1 MKKIFLIPLMALLC
15 TVMAWG
21 AEVGDFTEL
30 QAALA
35 GSDATITL
43 TSDITITGTGP
54 NSTNLSITK
63 RTVTIDLNEHTLT
76 DDGHNISVGS
86 KGDVT
91 VKNGFIRVA
100 SMYSFSLS
108 VGGKLTFENVKKVAD
123 QDPNV
128 GTVMYDDGTDVS
140 KELIHVWQ
148 QSGTLTLDSDCDLNI
163 VEKTI
168 GDITNNGTG
177 TIYLKLASITDKT
190 DNSVKTYLESLPN
203 SPKIVPTSIYASLY
217 EDYKDYFYPGVK
229 EHMFL
234 TLTENGDG
242 IETYYLKST
251 TIKGEYKLEKGEKT
265 YYFKSMQEAMKY
277 STNEYPY
284 KLQEDVSQST
294 LTNAAGYLDLNGKTL
309 TLTKKGS
316 SIVMVNKGQLTIR
329 NSQPATGG
337 IEITGTGTEGGYAFG
352 ITPSSTSVANYS
364 VLTIEEGVTINMQNY
379 IGYVFGV
386 TSTKNGYGTVLNMNG
401 TVDAPNGLGMTL
413 SGNIKAVDP
422 NAPIFNIGGTINA
435 KGIGIYAAG
444 YGKWNINAGAQI
456 IGHTGIAIKAGQL
469 SLNGQVIANGD
480 DGQRTE
486 TWGNGVIGS
495 NAALQIESNPSYA
508 GEMEITI
515 GSTANLSSTGWYAIY
530 EYGSAN
536 TAVKSIA
543 VNGGLFQGGVLISQ
557 SLAAKGGF
565 VSGGKW
571 SVDVTA
577 NVAAGKAANPIDEDP
592 YFFEVGDPTAATAEK
607 DNTDGKNAVLVN
619 AAASSAEVSEA
630 QSEAGKETAVK
641 TTATNS
647 VVVTENT
654 DVVVAGEKDIVDVK
668 KVTVE
673 GADLTVKEGAT
684 LNVGTGAVLIGE
696 NATLTVEEGAALVV
710 DGLVYGATADNFVV
724 ESSEQKSA
732 IVLFSP
738 ETEFIKEDHPK
749 ATYRFT
755 SKSFKDGSKWVYQ
768 RFGMPTYSG
777 NVTVK
782 EGEGTA
788 SAVRSFIC
796 TWDYNTNDWGAW
808 SELNKTTGLQFA
820 EAVPFQCYQLG
831 SDNAKGAP
839 VTYDFIVDLMGN
851 ANASLNFKAGWNPY
865 ANSYTAPIDIKEFL
879 TDVLAEAGTGI
890 DATVYLYKDL
900 GNDTYTWQAINLS
913 NAGKTYRVREDGAMV
928 KKTYPGS
935 IEPMQA
941 FIMKLGAGESEET
954 DINYLNSVYNP
965 AMGIARSAAPARN
978 RASYSEVQIGAFNE
992 KYWDNVSLM
1001 EGEQFS
1007 ADYDNGYDAPK
1018 YDNNKGLSLYVTNGN
1033 TRMERIAT
1041 DNVEGLFI
1049 GIDAPEAGEY
1059 TLDFSSVNGM
1069 EYSVVDMKTGNV
1081 FEIAED
1087 AEFRFYT
1094 EAGKNDYRF
1103 QLIGRNNA
1111 PTATENTA
1119 VNANV
1124 KGVYTITGQ
1133 YVGEDLNVLPKGV
1146 YVVNGVKV
1154 VK

>member
-1 MKKIFLIPLMALLC
+1 MKKLFLIPLMTLVC
-15 TVMAWG
+15 SVMAFAVDVSTFADLQTALKG
-21 AEVGDFTEL
+21 TEP
-30 QAALA
+30 
-35 GSDATITL
+35 TITL
-43 TSDITITGTGP
+43 TSDITIDG
-54 NSTNLSITK
+54 STIIK
-63 RTVTIDLNEHTLT
+63 REVTINLNTHTLT
-76 DDGHNISVGS
+76 DGKSYISVGS
-86 KGDVT
+86 NGDVT
-91 VKNGFIRVA
+91 VKNGYIEVA
-100 SMYSFSLS
+100 SKYSFSLG

-128 GTVMYDDGTDVS
+128 GTVMYNDGTDVS
-140 KELIHVWQ
+140 KEPIHVFQ

-163 VEKTI
+163 CSKVTAAVT
-168 GDITNNGTG
+168 GVSLTNGGTG
-177 TIYLKLASITDKT
+177 TIYLKPDKIIT
-190 DNSVKTYLESLPN
+190 DNSVKTYLESLPAGT
-203 SPKIVPTSIYASLY
+203 KIVPTSIYASLY
-217 EDYKDYFYPGVK
+217 EDYKDYFYTGVK
-229 EHMFL
+229 DHMFL
-234 TLTENGDG
+234 TLTGNGDG

-265 YYFKSMQEAMKY
+265 YYFKNMQEAMKY

-294 LTNAAGYLDLNGKTL
+294 LTYAGYLDLNGKTL
-309 TLTKKGS
+309 TLTRDNS
-316 SIVMVNKGQLTIR
+316 SIVKVQNGQLTIR

-337 IEITGTGTEGGYAFG
+337 IEITGTGTEIQYAFG

-364 VLTIEEGVTINMQNY
+364 VLTIEAGVTINMPNW
-379 IGYVFGV
+379 IGYFLTVV
-386 TSTKNGYGTVLNMNG
+386 NTTNTGYGTVLNMNG
-401 TVDAPNGLGMTL
+401 TVNVPNGRGITL
-413 SGNIKAVDP
+413 NGNIQAVDP

-469 SLNGQVIANGD
+469 NLNGQVIANGD
-480 DGQRTE
+480 EGQRTE

-543 VNGGLFQGGVLISQ
+543 VNGGLFQGGILISQ

-577 NVAAGKAANPIDEDP
+577 NVAAGKAANPINEDP
-592 YFFEVGDPTAATAEK
+592 YFFGVGDPTEATAQK
-607 DNTDGKNAVLVN
+607 DNTSGQNAVLVN
-619 AAASSAEVSEA
+619 AAASISDISDA
-630 QSEAGKETAVK
+630 QSEAGRESAV
-641 TTATNS
+641 TSTATNS

-654 DVVVAGEKDIVDVK
+654 DVVVAGDNDIVDVK

-755 SKSFKDGSKWVYQ
+755 SKSFKNETKWVYQ
-768 RFGMPTYSG
+768 RFGMPSVDG

-782 EGEGTA
+782 SGNL
-788 SAVRSFIC
+788 AVNSYIC
-796 TWDYNTNDWGAW
+796 TWDYATDDWGEW
-808 SELNKTTGLQFA
+808 SPKIPEAGLVYTD
-820 EAVPFQCYQLG
+820 AVPFQCYELA
-831 SDNAKGAP
+831 STNAKDAP
-839 VTYDFIVDLMGN
+839 VTYDFIVELMGN
-851 ANASLNFKAGWNPY
+851 KNATLNFKAGWNPY
-865 ANSYTAPIDIKEFL
+865 ANSYTAPIDIREFL
-879 TDVLAEAGTGI
+879 NDVKTASNGI

-900 GNDTYTWQAINLS
+900 GNDTYTWQAVNLG
-913 NAGKTYRVREDGAMV
+913 NAGSTYRVREDGAVV
-928 KKTYPGS
+928 KKTFPGS

-941 FIMKLGAGESEET
+941 FIMKLGAVEDKST
-954 DINYLNSVYNP
+954 NINYKEHIFDP
-965 AMGIARSAAPARN
+965 ATSTETSASAPARY
-978 RASYSEVQIGAFNE
+978 RVSYNEVQIGAFNE

-1018 YDNNKGLSLYVTNGN
+1018 YAHNKGLSLYVANGN

-1041 DNVEGLFI
+1041 NNAEGLFI

-1059 TLDFSSVNGM
+1059 TLDFSGVNGM
-1069 EYSVVDMKTGNV
+1069 EYKVVDMQTGGV

-1087 AEFRFYT
+1087 AEFGFYA
-1094 EAGKNDYRF
+1094 EAGQNDYRF
-1103 QLIGRNNA
+1103 QIVGRQNL
-1111 PTATENTA
+1111 PTAIDNTDA
-1119 VNANV
+1119 VKSL

>member
-1 MKKIFLIPLMALLC
+1 MKKIFLIPLMALLSC
-15 TVMAWG
+15 VMAWG
-21 AEVGDFTEL
+21 VEVSTSAELE
-30 QAALA
+30 AALN
-35 GSDATITL
+35 GTEPTITL
-43 TSDITITGTGP
+43 TSDITMTFTKSP
-54 NSTNLSITK
+54 SIQK
-63 RTVTIDLNEHTLT
+63 RNVTIDLSGHTLT
-76 DDGHNISVGS
+76 DGNIYYISVGF

-91 VKNGFIRVA
+91 VQNGFIRVA
-100 SMYSFSLS
+100 STNSFT
-108 VGGKLTFENVKKVAD
+108 VGTGGKLKFENVKKVAN
-123 QDPNV
+123 QASNV
-128 GTVMYDDGTDVS
+128 GTPMYEIGTDVRR
-140 KELIHVWQ
+140 EPIHVLQ
-148 QSGTLTLDSDCDLNI
+148 QGTLTLDSDCDLNI
-163 VEKTI
+163 VGKAVGT
-168 GDITNNGTG
+168 ITNGG
-177 TIYLKLASITDKT
+177 SCTIYYMSAISN
-190 DNSVKTYLESLPN
+190 NSVKAYLDNLHAA
-203 SPKIVPTSIYASLY
+203 KKIIVPSSIKASLY
-217 EDYKDYFYPGVK
+217 ADYVSYFEQDVKDR
-229 EHMFL
+229 MFL
-234 TLTENGDG
+234 TLTGNGNG
-242 IETYYLKST
+242 TETYKLKT
-251 TIKGEYKLEKGEKT
+251 TSDKGECKFVRGENT
-265 YYFKSMQEAMKY
+265 YYFKDLPSAMKY
-277 STNEYPY
+277 STNEFPY
-284 KLQEDVSQST
+284 KLQGDTSLTT
-294 LTNAAGYLDLNGKTL
+294 LNLTGFFDLNGKTL
-309 TLTKKGS
+309 YLTQEES
-316 SIVMVNKGQLTIR
+316 PIVTVPKGQLTIK
-329 NSQPATGG
+329 NSQPATGS
-337 IEITGTGTEGGYAFG
+337 IEITREGTPGGYAFA
-352 ITPSSTSVANYS
+352 ITPSTKSVANYS
-364 VLTIEEGVTINMQNY
+364 KLNIEAGVTINMPY
-379 IGYVFGV
+379 WKGYFLTELYNNV
-386 TSTKNGYGTVLNMNG
+386 GYGTVLNMNG
-401 TVDAPNGLGMTL
+401 TVNVPNGSGITL
-413 SGNIKAVDP
+413 NGNTQAVDP

-435 KGIGIYAAG
+435 KNIGIYAAG
-444 YGKWNINAGAQI
+444 YGVWNISDGARI

-480 DGQRTE
+480 EGQRTD

-495 NAALQIESNPSYA
+495 NAALQIESNTSYA

-543 VNGGLFQGGVLISQ
+543 VNGGLFQGGILISQ

-577 NVAAGKAANPIDEDP
+577 NVVEGKAANPISEDP
-592 YFFEVGDPTAATAEK
+592 YFFEVGTPTEATAQK
-607 DNTDGKNAVLVN
+607 DNASGQNAVLVN
-619 AAASSAEVSEA
+619 AAASSDEISEA
-630 QSEAGKETAVK
+630 QSDAGRETAV
-641 TTATNS
+641 TSTATNS

-654 DVVVAGEKDIVDVK
+654 DVVVAGDKDIVDVK

-768 RFGMPTYSG
+768 RFGMPTYNG

-928 KKTYPGS
+928 KKTFPGS

-1033 TRMERIAT
+1033 ARMERVAT

-1059 TLDFSSVNGM
+1059 TLDFSGVNGM
-1069 EYSVVDMKTGNV
+1069 EYKVVDMQTGNV
-1081 FEIAED
+1081 FEIEED
-1087 AEFRFYT
+1087 AEFRFYA
-1094 EAGKNDYRF
+1094 EAGQNDYRF

-1111 PTATENTA
+1111 PTAIENTA

>member
-1 MKKIFLIPLMALLC
+1 MALFSC
-15 TVMAWG
+15 VMAF
-21 AEVGDFTEL
+21 AVDVSTFDDL
-30 QAALA
+30 QTALK
-35 GSDATITL
+35 GIEPTTITL
-43 TSDITITGTGP
+43 TSDITISS
-54 NSTNLSITK
+54 STSIN
-63 RTVTIDLNEHTLT
+63 REVTIDLNGHTLT
-76 DDGHNISVGS
+76 DDGRHYISVGS

-91 VKNGFIRVA
+91 VENGFIRVA
-100 SMYSFSLS
+100 STNSFSLT
-108 VGGKLTFENVKKVAD
+108 GGKLTFENVKKVAD

-140 KELIHVWQ
+140 KEPIHVWQ

-163 VEKTI
+163 VEKTV
-168 GDITNNGTG
+168 GGITNNGTG
-177 TIYLKLASITDKT
+177 TIYLKLASITD
-190 DNSVKTYLESLPN
+190 NSVKDYLETLPAGT
-203 SPKIVPTSIYASLY
+203 KIVPTSIYASLY
-217 EDYKDYFYPGVK
+217 EDYASYFYPGVK

-234 TLTENGDG
+234 TLTGNGDG

-265 YYFKSMQEAMKY
+265 YYFKNMQEAMKY

-284 KLQEDVSQST
+284 KLQEDVSQVT
-294 LTNAAGYLDLNGKTL
+294 LTYPGYLDLNGKTL
-309 TLTKKGS
+309 TLTRNAS
-316 SIVMVNKGQLTIR
+316 TIVKVEKGQLTIR

-337 IEITGTGTEGGYAFG
+337 INITGTGTESGCAFD
-352 ITPSSTSVANYS
+352 IKPSSTSKANYS
-364 VLTIEEGVTINMQNY
+364 VLTIEEGVTINMPNY
-379 IGYVFGV
+379 IGYVFAV
-386 TSTKNGYGTVLNMNG
+386 YNSTNGYGTVLNMNG
-401 TVDAPNGLGMTL
+401 TVNAPNGRGITL

-444 YGKWNINAGAQI
+444 YGVWNINAGARI

-480 DGQRTE
+480 DGQRTD

-543 VNGGLFQGGVLISQ
+543 VNGGLFQGGILISQ

-577 NVAAGKAANPIDEDP
+577 NVAAGKAANPINEDP
-592 YFFEVGDPTAATAEK
+592 YFFGVGDPTEATAQK
-607 DNTDGKNAVLVN
+607 DNTSGQNAVLVN
-619 AAASSAEVSEA
+619 AAASISDISDA
-630 QSEAGKETAVK
+630 QSEAGRESAV
-641 TTATNS
+641 TSTATNS

-654 DVVVAGEKDIVDVK
+654 DVVVAGDNDIVDVK

-755 SKSFKDGSKWVYQ
+755 SKSFKNGSKWVYQ
-768 RFGMPTYSG
+768 RFGMPTYNG

-796 TWDYNTNDWGAW
+796 TWDYNADDWGAW

-831 SDNAKGAP
+831 SDNAKDAP

-865 ANSYTAPIDIKEFL
+865 ANSYTAPIDIREFI
-879 TDVLAEAGTGI
+879 TDVLSKAGTGI

-900 GNDTYTWQAINLS
+900 GNDTYTWQAINMS
-913 NAGKTYRVREDGAMV
+913 NAGKIYRVREDGAMV
-928 KKTYPGS
+928 KKTFPGS

-941 FIMKLGAGESEET
+941 FIMKLGSGSAEST

-965 AMGIARSAAPARN
+965 AMGIARPENAPARY

-1007 ADYDNGYDAPK
+1007 AGYDNGYDAPK

-1033 TRMERIAT
+1033 ARMERVAT

-1059 TLDFSSVNGM
+1059 TLDFSGVNGM
-1069 EYSVVDMKTGNV
+1069 EYKVVDMQTGNV
-1081 FEIAED
+1081 FEIEED
-1087 AEFRFYT
+1087 AEFRFYA
-1094 EAGKNDYRF
+1094 EAGQNDYRF
-1103 QLIGRNNA
+1103 QIVGRQNL
-1111 PTATENTA
+1111 PTAIDNTDA
-1119 VNANV
+1119 IKSL